1 MNGGESW
8 LVISGDDD
16 DDDGDGGDDD
26 DDGDDDDGD
35 DDGDGDDDDDDDD
48 DVLFLLGH
56 HYELAHRLPKDC
68 LLEWLARKMRC
79 PLCRMDLH
87 WAYHSQARIM
97 RR

>member
-1 MNGGESW
+1 M
-8 LVISGDDD
+8 VISGDDD
-16 DDDGDGGDDD
+16 GGDDGDGDD
-26 DDGDDDDGD
+26 D

-48 DVLFLLGH
+48 VLLLLG
-56 HYELAHRLPKDC
+56 RLPKDC